1 MPERFLNLKTGDLV
15 ALDRLNFTES
25 AAVAASHTGDRNPA
39 LIIASGSSDPMDI
52 VIRIVGYI
60 VVDNDR
66 DPFNIDPPCED
77 IGGHNHGNL
86 PIPKGGEGSVPFIL
100 RAVSMDAGCF
110 DYLLLQKTMQ
120 FIGPFL
126 ARGKDDAGVPLQQIE
141 DYLY

>member
-1 MPERFLNLKTGDLV
+1 MPERFRNLKTGDLV

-25 AAVAASHTGDRNPA
+25 AAVAACHKGDRNPA

-77 IGGHNHGNL
+77 IGGHNHGRSEEHTSEL
-86 PIPKGGEGSVPFIL
+86 QSRGHLVC
-100 RAVSMDAGCF
+100 R
-110 DYLLLQKTMQ
+110 LLLEQKKQ
-120 FIGPFL
+120 DR
-126 ARGKDDAGVPLQQIE
+126 A
-141 DYLY
+141 

>member
-1 MPERFLNLKTGDLV
+1 MPERFRNLKTGDLV

-25 AAVAASHTGDRNPA
+25 AAVAACHKGDRNPA

-66 DPFNIDPPCED
+66 DPFNIGPPCED

-86 PIPKGGEGSVPFIL
+86 PILKGGEGSVPFIL
-100 RAVSMDAGCF
+100 RAVRSEEHTSE
-110 DYLLLQKTMQ
+110 LQS
-120 FIGPFL
+120 
-126 ARGKDDAGVPLQQIE
+126 RGHLVCRL
-141 DYLY
+141 